1 METNP
6 PLRAPSYR
14 RTRQFVRVY
23 PTYPDISTSRP
34 GGGSGSQSSSD
45 LSHLP
50 YLSFLLASLPCISS
64 LFLSSTLPSFFSPF
78 IILLFFLAFS
88 FRIFFHISHFT
99 FSLLPF
105 FLFILFYTLLRILSL
120 QSLFLSFLSSKF
132 DPVSRI
138 TLFTGKIIKL
148 TSGIH
153 HGIYNTKH

>member
-1 METNP
+1 MEYDKTSIPLMETNP

-78 IILLFFLAFS
+78 IILLFFLSFLFSYFLSYFS
-88 FRIFFHISHFT
+88 FHLLST
-99 FSLLPF
+99 TLFSLYS
-105 FLFILFYTLLRILSL
+105 FLYPSSHPLSL
-120 QSLFLSFLSSKF
+120 VFIPLISLK
-132 DPVSRI
+132 
-138 TLFTGKIIKL
+138 
-148 TSGIH
+148 
-153 HGIYNTKH
+153 